1 LVFTIES
8 KHQELMW
15 FYLLAKL
22 KITNVKSINYPDQV
36 SKVFI
41 MLLQD
46 KRLISTKFQPG
57 LLTRAPTKS

>member
-1 LVFTIES
+1 
-8 KHQELMW
+8 MW

-22 KITNVKSINYPDQV
+22 KITNVNSINYPDQV
-36 SKVFI
+36 NKVFI

-46 KRLISTKFQPG
+46 KSLISTKFQPG